1 MITKS
6 IDSFRG
12 QFRNAYLLIKE
23 DFSYMYIRFDTVYV
37 IKNEADY
44 YELKKKREKTLLF
57 GENVLNETMPPL
69 RQRTGRALIL
79 PSGPC
84 PPARGAW

>member
-1 MITKS
+1 
-6 IDSFRG
+6 
-12 QFRNAYLLIKE
+12 
-23 DFSYMYIRFDTVYV
+23 MYIRFDTVYV

-57 GENVLNETMPPL
+57 GENVLNETMPPS

-79 PSGPC
+79 PSRPC